1 MHNPTIQTAA
11 NDAAETSVTITEISS
26 SQTFLEAVL
35 YKDAKTLR
43 TFGVD
48 DKAVQSIT
56 LDKQIEV
63 AMKLLAADNNLRRSQ
78 SKRVQAAQI
87 LGDKELPSETPP
99 AKHVTSTAT
108 FHTNVAAAVSEL
120 RASEQKKKSS
130 KAALAGK
137 QAV

>member
-1 MHNPTIQTAA
+1 MQNPTIQTAA
-11 NDAAETSVTITEISS
+11 NDAAETSVTIAEISS

-78 SKRVQAAQI
+78 SKRVQSATM
-87 LGDKELPSETPP
+87 LGDKKPSAP
-99 AKHVTSTAT
+99 VTSKP
-108 FHTNVAAAVSEL
+108 S
-120 RASEQKKKSS
+120 
-130 KAALAGK
+130 LAGK
-137 QAV
+137 QAATFIPTPSKTTLKAV

>member
-56 LDKQIEV
+56 LDKQVEV

-78 SKRVQAAQI
+78 SKRVQAAAV
-87 LGDKELPSETPP
+87 LGDKESAP
-99 AKHVTSTAT
+99 VTS
-108 FHTNVAAAVSEL
+108 
-120 RASEQKKKSS
+120 KP
-130 KAALAGK
+130 ALAGK
-137 QAV
+137 KATFIPNPSKTTLKVAGI

>member
-1 MHNPTIQTAA
+1 MTTNTTSGDASIQDIEQPSLAQEWFTAILTGDSKKLLTYGLTKEQVNELDTTSA
-11 NDAAETSVTITEISS
+11 RSDAA
-26 SQTFLEAVL
+26 
-35 YKDAKTLR
+35 
-43 TFGVD
+43 
-48 DKAVQSIT
+48 
-56 LDKQIEV
+56 
-63 AMKLLAADNNLRRSQ
+63 KLLLQSENTKARST

-99 AKHVTSTAT
+99 AKHVISTAT

-120 RASEQKKKSS
+120 RASEQKKKKKLS

>member
-1 MHNPTIQTAA
+1 MQNLTIQTAA
-11 NDAAETSVTITEISS
+11 NDAAQTSVTIAEISS

-63 AMKLLAADNNLRRSQ
+63 AMKLLAADNNLRRS
-78 SKRVQAAQI
+78 
-87 LGDKELPSETPP
+87 
-99 AKHVTSTAT
+99 
-108 FHTNVAAAVSEL
+108 
-120 RASEQKKKSS
+120 
-130 KAALAGK
+130 
-137 QAV
+137 